1 MLSNAPPFLH
11 LRRMSMMLSFI
22 IVLGV
27 DHNSPEE
34 DFLMQRQSDEDLNVT
49 RRPESVQLQL
59 ITENNTT
66 AAVESSPHP
75 LDHSE
80 SSHTHTYTP

>member
-34 DFLMQRQSDEDLNVT
+34 DFLMQRQSDEDWIEN
-49 RRPESVQLQL
+49 SVLRFCICLFRKNSQ
-59 ITENNTT
+59 I
-66 AAVESSPHP
+66 S
-75 LDHSE
+75 
-80 SSHTHTYTP
+80 